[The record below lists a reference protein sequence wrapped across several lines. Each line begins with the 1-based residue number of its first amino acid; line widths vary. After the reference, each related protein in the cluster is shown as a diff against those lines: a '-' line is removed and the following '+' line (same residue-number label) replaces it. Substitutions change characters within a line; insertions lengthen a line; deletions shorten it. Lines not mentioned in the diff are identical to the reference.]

1 MTYHAEDLAPST
13 PYTFNPGT
21 LVRETSV
28 EPLRNPMTGE
38 ALVFLVLSTS
48 VIDRRN
54 GLLNV
59 EEANNF
65 RSFKRRHKMRVR
77 DLMAA

>member
-1 MTYHAEDLAPST
+1 
-13 PYTFNPGT
+13 
-21 LVRETSV
+21 
-28 EPLRNPMTGE
+28 MTGE
-38 ALVFLVLSTS
+38 ALVFLVLPTS